1 MKSVNPRNALQA
13 CAVVLLA
20 TTMLG
25 VAQDRITLLS
35 PAVLSMQTPI
45 GEARTELPVGTVIE
59 NGALVN
65 GGIQIEHGPFT
76 GWIPI
81 ECAKLPAPKAKAEEV
96 PSTPSPTP
104 SPTSVPIIEPIKSY
118 EQPEN
123 SLWAFLCCWALRSSS
138 FFTRRRHFINGF
150 RGVLENGSHSDG
162 GFFELEFA
170 GGFRG

>member
-81 ECAKLPAPKAKAEEV
+81 EWAKLPTPKAKAEEV

-123 SLWAFLCCWALRSSS
+123 SLWAFFVLLGIAILVVLYKTTAFHKWLPRRFRKWLAL
-138 FFTRRRHFINGF
+138 
-150 RGVLENGSHSDG
+150 
-162 GFFELEFA
+162 
-170 GGFRG
+170 

>member
-20 TTMLG
+20 TTMPG

-45 GEARTELPVGTVIE
+45 GEAHTELPVGTVIE

-65 GGIQIEHGPFT
+65 GGIQIEHGAFT

-81 ECAKLPAPKAKAEEV
+81 EWAKLPAPKAKAEEV

-104 SPTSVPIIEPIKSY
+104 TPSPTSVPIIEPIKTY
-118 EQPEN
+118 GQPEN
-123 SLWAFLCCWALRSSS
+123 SLWAFFVLLGIAILVVLYKTTAFHKWLP
-138 FFTRRRHFINGF
+138 RRF
-150 RGVLENGSHSDG
+150 RKWLS
-162 GFFELEFA
+162 L
-170 GGFRG
+170 

>member
-81 ECAKLPAPKAKAEEV
+81 EWAKLPAPKAKAEEV

-104 SPTSVPIIEPIKSY
+104 SPMSVPIIEPIKTY

-123 SLWAFLCCWALRSSS
+123 SLWAFFVLLGIAILVVLYKTTAFHKWLPRRFRKWLAL
-138 FFTRRRHFINGF
+138 
-150 RGVLENGSHSDG
+150 
-162 GFFELEFA
+162 
-170 GGFRG
+170 

>member
-1 MKSVNPRNALQA
+1 MKSVNSRNALQA

-81 ECAKLPAPKAKAEEV
+81 EWAKLPAPKAKAEEV

-104 SPTSVPIIEPIKSY
+104 SPMSVPIIEPIKTY

-123 SLWAFLCCWALRSSS
+123 SLWAFFVLLGIAILVVLYKTTAFHKWLPRRFRKWLAL
-138 FFTRRRHFINGF
+138 
-150 RGVLENGSHSDG
+150 
-162 GFFELEFA
+162 
-170 GGFRG
+170 